1 MLVADPRSRLDDDIA
16 RCREILREGS
26 KSFHAASLLLPA
38 RVRAPASVV
47 YAFCRVSDDAV
58 DLVSPRQA
66 PEALARLRQ
75 RLDRAYRGAPH
86 DHPVDRAFAAV
97 VAIHDVPRAIPEALL
112 EGFAWDVEGR
122 SYDDLS
128 GVLAYSARV
137 ASAVGVMMTV
147 LMGRRE
153 PGVLARACDLGAAM
167 QLTNIAR
174 DVGEDAR
181 NGRVYLPDA
190 WLREAGVDVEA
201 WRAKPTF
208 TPAIG
213 AVTERLLSEAD
224 KLYARADL
232 GVPMLPRDCRPAIRA
247 ARLLYADIGRV
258 VRARGGNSVDS
269 RAVVSKGRKLALVI
283 RAWGARFSAGREPQA
298 GDAPALPEVQ
308 FLLDAVAGAKA
319 LPGGTA

>member
-1 MLVADPRSRLDDDIA
+1 MLVADERSRLDDDIA

-58 DLVSPRQA
+58 DLVSPRQG
-66 PEALARLRQ
+66 PEALERLRE
-75 RLDRAYRGAPH
+75 RLDRAYRGAPQ
-86 DHPVDRAFAAV
+86 DHPVDRAFAGV
-97 VAIHDVPRAIPEALL
+97 VARHDIPRAIPEALL

-137 ASAVGVMMTV
+137 ASAVGVMMTL

-181 NGRVYLPDA
+181 NGRVYLPGA
-190 WLREAGVDVEA
+190 WLREAGVDVDA
-201 WRAKPTF
+201 WRAQPVF

-213 AVTERLLSEAD
+213 AVTERLLKEAD
-224 KLYARADL
+224 ALYARADR

-258 VRARGGNSVDS
+258 VRARGGNSVDR
-269 RAVVSKGRKLALVI
+269 RAVVSRGRKLGLVLK
-283 RAWGARFSAGREPQA
+283 AWGARFSTSAEPQA
-298 GDAPALPEVQ
+298 NDPPALAEVG
-308 FLLDAVAGAKA
+308 FLIDAVAGAKA
-319 LPGGTA
+319 LPGGS

>member
-1 MLVADPRSRLDDDIA
+1 MLVADASPRVDDDIA

-66 PEALARLRQ
+66 PAALDRLRE
-75 RLDRAYRGAPH
+75 RLDRAYRGSPQ

-97 VAIHDVPRAIPEALL
+97 VARHGIPRAIPEALL
-112 EGFAWDVEGR
+112 EGFAWDVAGR
-122 SYDDLS
+122 SYDDLA

-137 ASAVGVMMTV
+137 ASAVGVMMTL
-147 LMGRRE
+147 LMGRRDR
-153 PGVLARACDLGAAM
+153 GVLARACDLGAAM

-181 NGRVYLPDA
+181 NGRVYLPGA
-190 WLREAGVDVEA
+190 WLREAGVDVDA
-201 WRAKPTF
+201 WRARPVF

-213 AVTERLLSEAD
+213 AVTERLLAEAD
-224 KLYARADL
+224 ALYARADL

-258 VRARGGNSVDS
+258 VRARGGDAVDS
-269 RAVVSKGRKLALVI
+269 RAVVSWGRKLALVLK
-283 RAWGARFSAGREPQA
+283 AMGARFSASREPRA
-298 GDAPALPEVQ
+298 GDPPALAEVG
-308 FLLDAVAGAKA
+308 FLIDAVAGADA
-319 LPGGTA
+319 SGRA

>member
-1 MLVADPRSRLDDDIA
+1 MLVADPGARLDEDIA

-66 PEALARLRQ
+66 PEALDRLRQ

-97 VAIHDVPRAIPEALL
+97 VAIHDIPRAVPEALL

-122 SYDDLS
+122 AYDDLS
-128 GVLAYSARV
+128 GVLAYAARV

-181 NGRVYLPDA
+181 NGRVYLPGA
-190 WLREAGVDVEA
+190 WLREAGVDVA
-201 WRAKPTF
+201 TWRAKPTF

-213 AVTERLLSEAD
+213 AVTERLLKEAD
-224 KLYARADL
+224 GLYARADL

-269 RAVVSKGRKLALVI
+269 RAVVSKGRKLALVL

-319 LPGGTA
+319 LPGGAS